1 MLCTTRVIFVEVVIF
16 YLKIIICENNIFIPS
31 ILQSYVLH
39 WYHTYLL
46 HIGMDRTEATIL
58 QHFYWPGIRNAI
70 WKEVKNFD
78 TFQCTELANI
88 EYGKLLAK

>member
-39 WYHTYLL
+39 WYNMYLFHTE
-46 HIGMDRTEATIL
+46 MDRIET
-58 QHFYWPGIRNAI
+58 
-70 WKEVKNFD
+70 
-78 TFQCTELANI
+78 NI
-88 EYGKLLAK
+88 HH